1 MVSVAPNPFL
11 KEKSHF
17 AKHLKNRN
25 TKPKIILRSQPLS
38 CNNSVFI
45 KTLIE
50 FTLLKSCLVG
60 ELRS

>member
-11 KEKSHF
+11 KEKSTLV
-17 AKHLKNRN
+17 KHLKNRN

-45 KTLIE
+45 KK
-50 FTLLKSCLVG
+50 FTLLKSYLIE